1 MLIYVYI
8 WNCIYISSDYC
19 ILCLWLMLGKMAII
33 VVIIIIVKEESEKA
47 GIKLSVQKTRVMAS
61 VFIISCQIDGEKVEK
76 GTDFIFFVSK
86 ISVDGDCSHK
96 MKKRLLLGR
105 KALTNLDTVFKNRD
119 ITLLTKVHVV
129 KAMVF
134 Q

>member
-1 MLIYVYI
+1 
-8 WNCIYISSDYC
+8 
-19 ILCLWLMLGKMAII
+19 MLGKMAII